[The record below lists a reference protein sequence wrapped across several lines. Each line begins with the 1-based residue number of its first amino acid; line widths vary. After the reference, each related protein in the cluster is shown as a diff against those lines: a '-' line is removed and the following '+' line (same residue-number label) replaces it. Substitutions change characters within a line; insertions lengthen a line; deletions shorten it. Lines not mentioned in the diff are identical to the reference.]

1 MATISYFLYDHWY
14 AQCSSLSL
22 SSTNIAYLSN
32 TVPVTNL
39 VSELNKK
46 DCVLGVVDQ
55 SNFLSAHTI
64 TRDSSLIRIGK
75 KSALCDFE

>member
-1 MATISYFLYDHWY
+1 MFLFKPIT
-14 AQCSSLSL
+14 LSL
-22 SSTNIAYLSN
+22 SHNYSVLRQVAYLSN
-32 TVPVTNL
+32 TVSVTNG

-55 SNFLSAHTI
+55 PDFLSAHTI
-64 TRDSSLIRIGK
+64 TRDSLLIRIGK